1 MCVYFYTFHQAKFS
15 NLLGFTSRSL
25 ELCHQG
31 ISFILLSV
39 FGLNIVILS
48 TVILSRPSKHKIY
61 LLIDHQYQWNLS
73 IHFSSVLEMLG
84 DEQMPSQPQN
94 TLWCTNKHFDPFTKK
109 LHFKKGV
116 GGWLGGNVGMTDNF
130 FHTLK
135 QPLEEML
142 IIKIAKENINQNV
155 SLLFFSRLTSLPVS
169 TCLASF
175 TLAKFPFP
183 IVFSKR

>member
-25 ELCHQG
+25 ELGHQG

-142 IIKIAKENINQNV
+142 IIKIAKENINQTV
-155 SLLFFSRLTSLPVS
+155 SLFFFFKAYLSSSKHMP
-169 TCLASF
+169 CQFHFGKISF
-175 TLAKFPFP
+175 SYCFQ
-183 IVFSKR
+183 